1 MSYPD
6 PFRRVWSKQ
15 EILADP
21 EGHKAE
27 KRSEKLARKR
37 KLAHKVAELKEKH
50 RIAYRKFTIKIEK
63 AREERHQVRQEKKR
77 LHMAK
82 ALEA

>member
-1 MSYPD
+1 MKVAD

-27 KRSEKLARKR
+27 KRAEKLQR
-37 KLAHKVAELKEKH
+37 
-50 RIAYRKFTIKIEK
+50 
-63 AREERHQVRQEKKR
+63 
-77 LHMAK
+77 
-82 ALEA
+82 

>member
-1 MSYPD
+1 MKVPD

-27 KRSEKLARKR
+27 KRAEKLQRKR
-37 KLAHKVAELKEKH
+37 KLAHHVAELKEKH
-50 RIAYRKFTIKIEK
+50 RIAYRKFTLKIEK
-63 AREERHQVRQEKKR
+63 AREERHQAR
-77 LHMAK
+77 LESHHKHMVK
-82 ALEA
+82 AL